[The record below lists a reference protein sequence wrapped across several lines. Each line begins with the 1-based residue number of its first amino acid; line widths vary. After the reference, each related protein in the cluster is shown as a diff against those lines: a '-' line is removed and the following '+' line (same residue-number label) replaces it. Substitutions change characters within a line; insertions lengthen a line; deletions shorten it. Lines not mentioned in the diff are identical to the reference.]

1 MLRRAITVVVFTLS
15 FLTNQA
21 RSEHIALSVNLIV
34 TAQEATS
41 IGRATYD
48 DTGLCLDCRMHGNHR
63 INGGTASYS
72 WDLYPTEVYE
82 RQLNEPVRD
91 AACYT
96 AFIEGWG
103 QAGFYGSLATVQK
116 CAPCVLGL
124 DTYGSGSI
132 SGAPTGVTS
141 YDCGERISVTA
152 TPASGWEFDHW
163 NGSIT
168 SQSTSLSF
176 TLDASKSLT
185 AFFLHQPPPPPPPPD
200 GGGNGCEGGRV
211 LNIAEDCSPI
221 VFNFASGDYRLTG
234 RNSPVLFDMPG
245 NGHPRL
251 MGWTAAGAD
260 EAFLWLDR
268 NHNGKVTSGAEL
280 FGNFTP
286 LQNGRLAING
296 FEALAEYDANHDG
309 ILDDLDPIW
318 SRLMLWRDL
327 NHNGLSEPNEIS
339 PLDTSDVT
347 GIHLHEHWT
356 GRNDSWGNAFRYE
369 SLISIRNRSG
379 RGVRKQPVYDIFFVS
394 VP

>member
-1 MLRRAITVVVFTLS
+1 
-15 FLTNQA
+15 
-21 RSEHIALSVNLIV
+21 
-34 TAQEATS
+34 
-41 IGRATYD
+41 
-48 DTGLCLDCRMHGNHR
+48 MHGNHR
-63 INGGTASYS
+63 INGGTASSS

-141 YDCGERISVTA
+141 YDCGARISVTA
-152 TPASGWEFDHW
+152 TPASGWDFDHW

-168 SQSTSLSF
+168 SQSASLSF
-176 TLDASKSLT
+176 TLDTSKSLT
-185 AFFLHQPPPPPPPPD
+185 AFFLQQPPPPPPSRDPINKCVDPTTPES
-200 GGGNGCEGGRV
+200 CS
-211 LNIAEDCSPI
+211 SPI
-221 VFNFASGDYRLTG
+221 VINFENGDYRLTG
-234 RNSPVLFDMPG
+234 KNAPVLFDMPG
-245 NGHPRL
+245 NGHPVL
-251 MGWTAAGAD
+251 IGWTAAGAD

-286 LQNGRLAING
+286 LKSGRMAING
-296 FEALAEYDANHDG
+296 FEALAEFDANRDG
-309 ILDDLDPIW
+309 IIDEHDPIW

-327 NHNGLSEPNEIS
+327 NHNALSESSEIS
-339 PLDTSDVT
+339 PLDASDVT
-347 GIHLHEHWT
+347 AIDLDDHWT
-356 GRNDSWGNAFRYE
+356 GRHDPWGNAFRYK

-379 RGVRKQPVYDIFFVS
+379 HAVRKRPVYDIFFVS
-394 VP
+394 VSQ